1 MKAYLRDVA
10 EPVPAKVDL
19 TWWQE
24 RGLQQTASGYG
35 RKLLTQYK
43 VHYKGRWRR
52 VYCCCIS
59 NSGTC
64 YLALPKGDWL
74 IVEDVTP

>member
-19 TWWQE
+19 MWWQE
-24 RGLQQTASGYG
+24 KGLHQTATGYG
-35 RKLLTQYK
+35 RKLLTRYK
-43 VHYKGRWRR
+43 VYYNGRWRR

-64 YLALPKGDWL
+64 YLTQPNGGWL
-74 IVEDVTP
+74 IVDDVA